1 MKVIYP
7 VLFYEEKEGGYSVFV
22 PDLSKALNCA
32 ATTCGST
39 LEEAM
44 EMAQDLIAGIIIDEM
59 EADKKIPKPSKIEEV
74 TFKELEN
81 RISIKDWDYV
91 SKFKTYIAVDVSE
104 FAEKWGK
111 ELVKKTVN
119 IPKWINLKAESLKIN
134 FSKTLEEAL
143 LEKIYKV

>member
-7 VLFYEEKEGGYSVFV
+7 VLFYEEKESGYSVFV
-22 PDLSKALNCA
+22 PDLEN
-32 ATTCGST
+32 ATTCGET

-44 EMAQDLIAGIIIDEM
+44 EIVEDLIAGIVLDRM
-59 EADKKIPKPSKIEEV
+59 EEGYKIPKASKIEEV
-74 TFKELEN
+74 TFEQLEKN
-81 RISIKDWDYV
+81 LNIENWDYL
-91 SKFKTYIAVDVSE
+91 SKFKTYIAVDISS

-119 IPKWINLKAESLKIN
+119 IPKWVNTKAELLKIN

-143 LEKIYKV
+143 LQKIYKK